1 MNIKFY
7 KYQGAGNDFVMISNL
22 DNSFPKNDYKLIEK
36 LCDRR
41 FGIGGDGL
49 ILLESDTEYD
59 FRMIYYNADGY
70 EGTMCGNGGRCCVAF
85 AKQMGVLGNTTR
97 FIAVDGEHKANFEG
111 ELVNLKM
118 MNVSEVQKG
127 ENHYFLD
134 TGSPHH
140 VEFSSN
146 ISNLDV
152 QEKGS
157 YIRNGAPYFEEGTN
171 VNFAEN
177 LGNNTIKVR
186 TFERGVE
193 AETLACGTGVTAVA
207 LSAYK
212 EGILNGNTVKI
223 EAEGGN
229 LEVSFEATENSFKNV
244 YLKGPATFVFSGE
257 IEI

>member
-1 MNIKFY
+1 MKIKFY
-7 KYQGAGNDFVMISNL
+7 KYQGAGNDFVMINNMDL
-22 DNSFPKNDYKLIEK
+22 GFPKGDNKLVEK

-41 FGIGGDGL
+41 FGVGGDGL
-49 ILLESDTEYD
+49 ILLEPDNNYD
-59 FRMIYYNADGY
+59 FRMIYYNADGF

-85 AKQMGVLGNTTR
+85 AKQMELIKGSTK
-97 FIAVDGEHKANFEG
+97 FIAVDGEHEATFEN

-118 MNVSEVQKG
+118 MNVDFVV
-127 ENHYFLD
+127 ENQDHYFLN

-140 VEFSSN
+140 VEFMSGVAE
-146 ISNLDV
+146 LDV
-152 QEKGS
+152 QKKGS
-157 YIRNGAPYFEEGTN
+157 EIRNGAPYFEEGTN

-212 EGILNGNTVKI
+212 EGILNNNTVKI
-223 EAEGGN
+223 NVEGGN
-229 LEVSFEATENSFKNV
+229 MEVSFTPVDNGFEDVF
-244 YLKGPATFVFSGE
+244 LKGPATFVFSGE
-257 IEI
+257 IEV